1 MWIKFLG
8 RMLGGTL
15 MIAAASHGNA
25 QDSNS
30 SPNYLGPGVLS
41 PGVGDIGMRSGE
53 QVELRYYAGVS
64 GVMDSNLQPFALDA
78 QGNLLRIHNLYGVVV
93 SAGAY
98 GVHHWKRAQLGLDYG
113 GNYQRHVNVDSYNGS
128 DQHLTLGYT
137 VQPSRRWSVDLRES
151 AGTISM
157 ATSELINTPA
167 NDSGSVITP
176 STLLFDSRNTFAQSS
191 ASATYFESARTSFTF
206 GGSAFLQDQKASGL
220 SDSWGYTLTGSGQRR
235 MTKNTTL
242 GFSYSHSH
250 YDFSG
255 YHSNSDSNTY
265 HGTFATALG
274 QFWTFSLEAG
284 VTVSEVNSLV
294 TFALPPQ
301 LAALFGV
308 PTLTEANYTRTTYP
322 SGSATLQRKFRR
334 ANLAFNYLKG
344 LNSGNGVST
353 TARQENATMSF
364 SYTGIRKV
372 NIGVSGGHYTLVS
385 IGQNTGSYA
394 TFAGSAG
401 FTYTLGRGISL
412 SARYD
417 VNQQQIDLGNYNQTS
432 TRATLG
438 LMFSPGSVPLALW

>member
-15 MIAAASHGNA
+15 MFAAASIAHA
-25 QDSNS
+25 QDSNNP
-30 SPNYLGPGVLS
+30 PNYLGPGVLS
-41 PGVGDIGMRSGE
+41 PGAGNIGNRSGE

-64 GVMDSNLQPFALDA
+64 GVVDTNLQPFALDA
-78 QGNLLRIHNLYGVVV
+78 QGNLLRIHNLYGIVVN
-93 SAGAY
+93 AGAY
-98 GVHHWKRAQLGLDYG
+98 GVHHWKHAQLGLDYG
-113 GNYQRHVNVDSYNGS
+113 GNYQKHVNADSYNGS
-128 DQHLTLGYT
+128 DQHLTLGLT
-137 VQPSRRWSVDLRES
+137 MQPSRRWSLDLRES
-151 AGTISM
+151 AGTVSL
-157 ATSELINTPA
+157 ATSELINTPS
-167 NDSGSVITP
+167 NDSSSVITP

-220 SDSWGYTLTGSGQRR
+220 SDSWGYNLTGSGQRR
-235 MTKNTTL
+235 MTKVSTL
-242 GFSYSHSH
+242 GISYTHSH
-250 YDFSG
+250 YEFTG
-255 YHSNSDSNTY
+255 YHSKSDSNTY

-284 VTVSEVNSLV
+284 VTVSEVNSQV

-308 PTLTEANYTRTTYP
+308 PTLTETSYIRTTYP
-322 SGSATLQRKFRR
+322 SGSASLQRKFRR
-334 ANLAFNYLKG
+334 ANLAFNYSRG

-353 TARQENATMSF
+353 TSRQETANMSF
-364 SYTGIRKV
+364 SYTGIRKM

-394 TFAGSAG
+394 NYAGSAG

-412 SARYD
+412 TARYD
-417 VNQQQIDLGNYNQTS
+417 VNQQQIDLGNSSRTN